1 MVNWFI
7 EIFNF
12 FQEDIIDQ
20 YDEIFEETI
29 KSLDFKEQNVTSWPL
44 GLMNMSVACE
54 QGTWDALYAFKDEG
68 TLPEK
73 DH

>member
-29 KSLDFKEQNVTSWPL
+29 KSLDFKEQNVTS
-44 GLMNMSVACE
+44 
-54 QGTWDALYAFKDEG
+54 
-68 TLPEK
+68 
-73 DH
+73 